1 MVSIYYKCHKI
12 KFKRGGLYT
21 DSPNWI
27 INKKASMN
35 PKNKDDG
42 CFQYAT
48 TIALNFDEI
57 KNDQRRVSNIKPFVN
72 KYNWDGIKCL

>member
-1 MVSIYYKCHKI
+1 
-12 KFKRGGLYT
+12 
-21 DSPNWI
+21 
-27 INKKASMN
+27 MN